1 MPDEAARFQALQA
14 RLADFWPGLVAD
26 RTAPRTV
33 LVLPS
38 LSFDADILARVAG
51 AHHYEERLLS
61 QLMLLRLPR
70 TELIYLTSTPIPP
83 DIIDYYLHLLPGV
96 PTAHARARLSLF
108 SCEDSSPRPLTE
120 KILERPRLLER
131 LKAAIR
137 HPATAHISAFT
148 VTALERRL
156 ALALDLPLFGCDP
169 DLLALG
175 SKSGSRRTFRAAGV
189 AIAEGAE
196 DLGDLDCA
204 ADALADL
211 KARDPQLRKAVV
223 KLNEG
228 FGGEGNAIF
237 RFDGAPSGPGLAA
250 WVRRQLDTLAFEA
263 PGMTIDLY
271 AQKFRAMGGIV
282 EAWIEGADKRSPSAQ
297 FRIDPTGQVAPIS
310 THDQLLGG
318 ASGQIFLGC
327 RFPADPAYACAIQA
341 EGLKAAQALGRQGVR
356 GRVAI
361 DFVSVP
367 HGDGFRHV
375 AIEANIRKGGTT
387 LPNQM
392 LQFLLDG
399 HYDPATATYVTPAG
413 QPVAYVATDNLV
425 APAYRGLLPHDLIG
439 ISVMHGLHFNAAASE
454 GVAFHL
460 IGALSEYG
468 KLGLVAIGA
477 TPARAQALFDR
488 TVNVLDSETGAGRG
502 PAA

>member
-1 MPDEAARFQALQA
+1 MAEGQQEIEAFRALQA
-14 RLADFWPGLVAD
+14 RLAGAWPHLVAD

-38 LSFDADILARVAG
+38 LSFDQDMLSRVAG

-70 TELIYLTSTPIPP
+70 TELIYVTSTPIPP

-108 SCEDSSPRPLTE
+108 ACEDSSPRPLTQ
-120 KILERPRLLER
+120 KILERPRLVAR
-131 LKAAIR
+131 LKAAVR
-137 HPATAHISAFT
+137 FPETAHISAFA
-148 VTALERRL
+148 VTELERRL

-169 DLLALG
+169 ELLPLG
-175 SKSGSRRTFRAAGV
+175 SKSGSRRIFREAG
-189 AIAEGAE
+189 IAMADGAE
-196 DLGDLDCA
+196 DLADLDEVA
-204 ADALADL
+204 EALA
-211 KARDPQLRKAVV
+211 ALRGRQPGLAKAVV

-237 RFDGAPSGPGLAA
+237 RFEGAPDGRALAP
-250 WVRRQLDTLAFEA
+250 WVRRRLATLCFEA
-263 PGMTIDLY
+263 PGMTLDLY
-271 AQKFRAMGGIV
+271 GEKLRSMGGIV

-297 FRIDPTGQVAPIS
+297 FRIDPLGAVAPVS

-327 RFPADPAYACAIQA
+327 RFPADPAYAHDIQQL
-341 EGLKAAQALGRQGVR
+341 GLSAARALADKGVR

-367 HGDGFRHV
+367 EGQRFRHV

-399 HYDPATATYVTPAG
+399 TYDPETARYVTPAG
-413 QPVAYVATDNLV
+413 QPVAYVATDNL
-425 APAYRGLLPHDLIG
+425 ASSAYRGLLPHDLVEIL
-439 ISVMHGLHFNAAASE
+439 VLNGLHFNAAGSE

-460 IGALSEYG
+460 IGALSEFG

-488 TVNVLDSETGAGRG
+488 TVAVLDSAV
-502 PAA
+502 AAD